1 MEQWF
6 DGIYLLG
13 QYNSLRTGSWLLAHG
28 NSAAVLE
35 MPPYGAS
42 EGPPALAAQ
51 QAAQGLGV
59 AVKYLLCSHAH
70 ADHFS
75 AKTYQEFRSLFPDAT
90 VHLQSGFR
98 PILGQDRSIDWFNES
113 RLLFLD
119 GEPLFLVHAP
129 KHSWTDTMVIF
140 RGAICTGDWE
150 LGTIRSVHDGKG
162 RHSVSSD
169 RKMASIDAMIAFA
182 SRRDYWI
189 HRVYSVHAND
199 RREDVSFAQLMQE
212 TKADRRLW

>member
-13 QYNSLRTGSWLLAHG
+13 QYNPLRTGCWLLAHG
-28 NSAAVLE
+28 DSAAVLE
-35 MPPYGAS
+35 MPPYNS
-42 EGPPALAAQ
+42 HEPSPALAAQ
-51 QAAQGLGV
+51 RAARELGV
-59 AVKYLLCSHAH
+59 TVRHLLCSHAH
-70 ADHFS
+70 GDHFDIN
-75 AKTYQEFRSLFPDAT
+75 TYLELRRLFPDAT

-98 PILGQDRSIDWFNES
+98 QFLSKERSIEWFDEN

-129 KHSWTDTMVIF
+129 KHSVTDTMVIF

-162 RHSVSSD
+162 KYSVPLQDKMVSIGRMMVFESRH
-169 RKMASIDAMIAFA
+169 
-182 SRRDYWI
+182 DYRI

-199 RREDVSFAQLMQE
+199 RRDYVNFAQLME
-212 TKADRRLW
+212 DTRVDRKLW